1 MHRRLLTT
9 LPSLRQP
16 EPRGDE
22 LLFFPACLNAE
33 FPEVLARGGR
43 EAGRAGALAEQE
55 RAELRDGV
63 RRLAARADAQAGRT
77 KRREA
82 LAQQRRPDI
91 PVQVVIAGWLSGR
104 RRACSRLAPASRSPT
119 PACGRAARVKERLS
133 RDSGDRCGGCSGRCG
148 GLRCIG

>member
-1 MHRRLLTT
+1 MHRRLLAA
-9 LPSLRQP
+9 LPSLRRP
-16 EPRGDE
+16 EPGGDGF
-22 LLFFPACLNAE
+22 LSFPACLNAE
-33 FPEVLARGGR
+33 FPEAPARGGR
-43 EAGRAGALAEQE
+43 EAGRAGAPAEQE

-77 KRREA
+77 KRGEA

-119 PACGRAARVKERLS
+119 PACGRGARVKERVS
-133 RDSGDRCGGCSGRCG
+133 RDSGDRCGGC
-148 GLRCIG
+148 